1 MYKILLY
8 VIFAFVCVVGV
19 GSLASANIQPYSIPT
34 KEAEKYNNQPWSIPT
49 QAVLAF
55 ISPKI
60 ESGLTKSQQLVLD
73 TIKRKCV
80 DFEVNCDLAIKI
92 AKAESN
98 FKNVPNYKYTD
109 EKGKFTAYGIFQIL
123 RSTYKQFCGNPNE
136 RMDIDKNIE
145 CGLKIMQNSG
155 YQHWSESEVNWKLA
169 TADV

>member
-1 MYKILLY
+1 M
-8 VIFAFVCVVGV
+8 
-19 GSLASANIQPYSIPT
+19 
-34 KEAEKYNNQPWSIPT
+34 PT

-145 CGLKIMQNSG
+145 CGLKIMQDSG